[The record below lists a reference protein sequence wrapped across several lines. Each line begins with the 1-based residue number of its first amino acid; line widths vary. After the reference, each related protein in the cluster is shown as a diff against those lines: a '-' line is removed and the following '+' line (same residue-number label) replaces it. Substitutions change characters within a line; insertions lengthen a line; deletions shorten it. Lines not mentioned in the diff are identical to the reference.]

1 MNQLNS
7 SVKKVRGNPFQT
19 GDEFY
24 VRMVI
29 QSDMLRAAANIMK
42 TTQNQW
48 QKPRN

>member
-7 SVKKVRGNPFQT
+7 RVKNVRGNPFQI
-19 GDEFY
+19 GDAYY

-48 QKPRN
+48 QKPKN